1 MDEERYRAVLTD
13 LQQVVGGNPL
23 EFDEHGVCY
32 LVWEGAGT
40 RALRKEFLLNSIG
53 ISMRLAAV
61 LPDPLLPDFVE
72 EVLERA
78 FLAWDGG
85 DCLLAQTPDGGL
97 EAQVSLPL
105 AAWEQEGPAR
115 LLDRFGERAH
125 SLSALLA
132 DEADKADT
140 FRTEKE
146 FIPSFALR
154 V

>member
-1 MDEERYRAVLTD
+1 MDEERYRAVLGE
-13 LQQVVGGNPL
+13 LQQAMGSAPL
-23 EFDEHGVCY
+23 EFNEHGVCY
-32 LVWEGAGT
+32 LVWEGVGT
-40 RALRKEFLLNSIG
+40 VALRKEFLLNSIG
-53 ISMRLAAV
+53 ISMRLVTA
-61 LPDPLLPDFVE
+61 LPDPLPPGFAE

-115 LLDRFGERAH
+115 LLDRFGKRAH

-140 FRTEKE
+140 FRAEKE

>member
-40 RALRKEFLLNSIG
+40 L
-53 ISMRLAAV
+53 
-61 LPDPLLPDFVE
+61 
-72 EVLERA
+72 
-78 FLAWDGG
+78 
-85 DCLLAQTPDGGL
+85 
-97 EAQVSLPL
+97 L